1 MPGSDRPQ
9 SLHVPKPYVWPDGF
23 ERVPREEWV
32 DRPIDDLA
40 RSYDRVRRHGWYANL
55 DPVVEELRAYVHP
68 GDILMDYSGGT
79 GILVDRLRSRIGDLA
94 IGMLIVDASAKFL
107 RFAVDVLRGD
117 PRTAFRLLRYL
128 KDAGRLQ
135 SLEEVIDPPVLWRG
149 VDAIACTNAIHL
161 YPELDRTLASWSALL
176 RPARYVFINS
186 GNILDRDAASDE
198 WIIDTTV
205 AVLNEVAER
214 LVREDERY
222 AAHRAVLT
230 DRARM
235 AAYGEYRDQVF
246 LPPRALSRYLESL
259 ERTGF
264 AVENASAR
272 RIIATVSEWHEFLKT
287 YSDAVLGWIGGTEKV
302 EGRVPGADA
311 LRDRDEV
318 LRRSLGELFGGADT
332 FPCRWTFI
340 RAKRRAR

>member
-1 MPGSDRPQ
+1 
-9 SLHVPKPYVWPDGF
+9 
-23 ERVPREEWV
+23 
-32 DRPIDDLA
+32 
-40 RSYDRVRRHGWYANL
+40 
-55 DPVVEELRAYVHP
+55 
-68 GDILMDYSGGT
+68 
-79 GILVDRLRSRIGDLA
+79 
-94 IGMLIVDASAKFL
+94 
-107 RFAVDVLRGD
+107 
-117 PRTAFRLLRYL
+117 
-128 KDAGRLQ
+128 
-135 SLEEVIDPPVLWRG
+135 
-149 VDAIACTNAIHL
+149 
-161 YPELDRTLASWSALL
+161 
-176 RPARYVFINS
+176 
-186 GNILDRDAASDE
+186 
-198 WIIDTTV
+198 
-205 AVLNEVAER
+205 
-214 LVREDERY
+214 
-222 AAHRAVLT
+222 
-230 DRARM
+230 M